1 MMRRK
6 LLVFVLVL
14 GFASAANAV
23 LIQVDGLSG
32 ESVEVQ
38 QNATITV
45 VSEDSLNWLGY
56 IIIEEGGQGALINP
70 AGTALAGD
78 PALAGATP
86 YTEVGWGTGYE
97 LTVAGSASFPVGAGT
112 QFSFDFTGIPGDT
125 ARISLF
131 VDPEFV
137 VPVSS
142 VALNVIPE
150 PMTIM
155 FLGLGVLFLRRRK

>member
-1 MMRRK
+1 MRK

-23 LIQVDGLSG
+23 LIEVDGLG
-32 ESVEVQ
+32 GQTVDVQ
-38 QNATITV
+38 ENATITV
-45 VSEDSLNWLGY
+45 ISEDSQNWLGY
-56 IIIEEGGQGALINP
+56 IIIEEGGNGVLTNP
-70 AGTALAGD
+70 AATALAGD

-97 LTVAGSASFPVGAGT
+97 LTVAASASFPVGTGT
-112 QFSFDFTGIPGDT
+112 QFSFDYAGLPGDT

-137 VPVSS
+137 VPAAS
-142 VALNVIPE
+142 VALNVVPE

-155 FLGLGVLFLRRRK
+155 FLGLGVLFLRRRR